1 MEVGIVQVVQ
11 SWMFEGMSDAEVYAQ
26 ELRCGV
32 LADELEYDHLWVVEH
47 HFEDYSFCPDNFVYL
62 AHLSGKTQRIK
73 LATGSCIIPWNDQPL
88 RIAEK
93 AALLDQLSG
102 GRAILGIGRG
112 LSRREFD
119 RFGISMDD
127 SRERFDEASPVII
140 QALETGTFPT
150 LNGKHY
156 KQPEAPLRPEPLSK
170 EWRKTRVTQVAM
182 SPDSAEQAAKL
193 GVQMMAFNYKAPEK
207 QKQELDDYAA
217 LFQKLHGYAPRPP
230 LLTEITICDHD
241 GKRARENAE
250 KYVAGY
256 CASVLHHYEM
266 LGDHYKEAKGYKAY
280 GDAVDMMKAAGKEN
294 IAKAYVEQQIWGTP
308 DQMLRKFEERWNYFG
323 PYGVLG
329 CFRFAGT
336 PMDVVE
342 RSMKLFSAEVLPV
355 LRTWTAEAP
364 PKQASAAA

>member
-11 SWMFEGMSDAEVYAQ
+11 SWMFEGLSDADVYKQ
-26 ELRCGV
+26 EIACAV
-32 LADELEYDHLWVVEH
+32 LADELGFEHLWVVEH
-47 HFEDYSFCPDNFVYL
+47 HFEDYSLCPDNFVYL
-62 AHLSGKTQRIK
+62 ANLAGKTKRIK
-73 LATGSCIIPWNDQPL
+73 LATGACIIPWNAQPL
-88 RIAEK
+88 RVAEK
-93 AALLDQLSG
+93 AALLDQLSE

-127 SRERFDEASPVII
+127 SRERFDEASPLIL
-140 QALETGTFPT
+140 QALETGTFPAH
-150 LNGKHY
+150 NGKHY
-156 KQPEAPLRPEPLSK
+156 QQPEAPLRPEPLSK

-193 GVQMMAFNYKAPEK
+193 GVQMMAFNYKAPEA
-207 QKQELDDYAA
+207 QKKEFDDYTA
-217 LFQKLHGYAPRPP
+217 LFHQLHGYAPRPP
-230 LLTEITICDHD
+230 LLTEMTLCDTD
-241 GKRARENAE
+241 AKRARENAE

-266 LGDHYKEAKGYKAY
+266 LGDHYKNAKGYKAY

-323 PYGVLG
+323 PYGVLA

-336 PMDVVE
+336 PVDVVE
-342 RSMKLFSAEVLPV
+342 RSMKLFAKEVMPELQ
-355 LRTWTAEAP
+355 RWTAEAG
-364 PKQASAAA
+364 PKAASVAA

>member
-1 MEVGIVQVVQ
+1 M
-11 SWMFEGMSDAEVYAQ
+11 
-26 ELRCGV
+26 
-32 LADELEYDHLWVVEH
+32 
-47 HFEDYSFCPDNFVYL
+47 
-62 AHLSGKTQRIK
+62 T
-73 LATGSCIIPWNDQPL
+73 
-88 RIAEK
+88 
-93 AALLDQLSG
+93 
-102 GRAILGIGRG
+102 
-112 LSRREFD
+112 
-119 RFGISMDD
+119 
-127 SRERFDEASPVII
+127 ASPAII
-140 QALETGTFPT
+140 EALETGNFPT

-217 LFQKLHGYAPRPP
+217 LFQKLHGYTPRPP

-250 KYVAGY
+250 KYIAGY

-355 LRTWTAEAP
+355 LRTWTAETP